1 MTAQRAA
8 IHPKTRL
15 GLVALKVADMNAQIH
30 FYEDVLGMRLHWREG
45 KRAGLGAGGADLLV
59 LSEHPDFRRYE
70 RAAGL
75 YHFALLYPGQREL
88 ARAVERL
95 FSLRYHNFPI
105 DHVMTKTTYLEDP
118 EGNGIELYAESPEDG
133 SFAIENGGF
142 VTRRADGSLSSG
154 REALDLE
161 TLFAHLRPGDDPAAP
176 MAAEARLGHMH
187 LHVSHLDEAVDFY
200 ERVIGFDLKGVS
212 HPLQAAF
219 LSAGGYH
226 HHIGL
231 NTWQGAGA
239 PMPPEDALGLDY
251 FTILLP
257 DEQAL
262 RDTAERIHA
271 GGAAAQES
279 EEGMRLTDPSG
290 HQVLLTTPM
299 K

>member
-15 GLVALKVADMNAQIH
+15 GLAALKVADMDAQIH
-30 FYEDVLGMRLHWREG
+30 FYQEALGMRLHWRDGE
-45 KRAGLGAGGADLLV
+45 RAGLGAGGADLLV
-59 LSEHPDFRRYE
+59 LSEHPGYRRYE

-75 YHFALLYPGQREL
+75 YHFALLYPSQRAL
-88 ARAVERL
+88 ARAVSRL
-95 FSLRYHNFPI
+95 SALHYRNYPT

-118 EGNGIELYAESPEDG
+118 EGSGIELYAESPEDG

-161 TLFAHLRPGDDPAAP
+161 ALFAHLRPGDDPAAP
-176 MAAEARLGHMH
+176 MAAEVRLGHIH
-187 LHVSHLDEAVDFY
+187 LHVSRLDEAVDFY

-239 PMPPEDALGLDY
+239 PIPPADALGLDY

-262 RDTAERIHA
+262 RHTEERISA
-271 GGAAAQES
+271 SGADFQEIEGGI
-279 EEGMRLTDPSG
+279 RLSDPSG
-290 HQVLLTTPM
+290 HQVYLTTR
-299 K
+299 KN